1 MPSGK
6 MSLSLGHW
14 VWASVQSKSLH
25 GAGTPTP
32 HPAPPGASFGV
43 VGHQLLP
50 PDPQEPPSQ
59 TIGTVEIT
67 EHSEGVLGLKS
78 HRGQKYGT
86 AEESKTRTN
95 LKLVQL
101 RSLNY
106 IRKAGPREGKQLAQG
121 LTASPVKPEPKANAS
136 PGRALGRTLGRGTT
150 VLNCHGRM
158 VMIQRTRGV

>member
-6 MSLSLGHW
+6 TSLSLGHW

-32 HPAPPGASFGV
+32 HPAPPGASFEV

-50 PDPQEPPSQ
+50 PDPQESPSQ
-59 TIGTVEIT
+59 TIGTAEIT
-67 EHSEGVLGLKS
+67 EHLEGVLGRKS
-78 HRGQKYGT
+78 HRGQKYRT

-136 PGRALGRTLGRGTT
+136 PWRALGRTLGRGTT

-158 VMIQRTRGV
+158 VTIQRTRGM